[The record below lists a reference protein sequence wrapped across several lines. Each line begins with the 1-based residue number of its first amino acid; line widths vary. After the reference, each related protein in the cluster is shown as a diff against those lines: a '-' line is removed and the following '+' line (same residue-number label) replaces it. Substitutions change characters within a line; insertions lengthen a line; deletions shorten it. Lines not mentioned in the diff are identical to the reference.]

1 MDDKE
6 EMTLNDL
13 EHINGGKNDEV
24 MKIIIECPVC
34 HRHFKIDLNASV
46 VYCPKGH
53 KMELKG

>member
-13 EHINGGKNDEV
+13 EHINGVKNDEV

-34 HRHFKIDLNASV
+34 HCHISVDLNASV
-46 VYCPKGH
+46 VYCKTGH
-53 KMELKG
+53 KIELKG

>member
-13 EHINGGKNDEV
+13 EHINGGGKPQS
-24 MKIIIECPVC
+24 MITFECPVC